1 MNGVDYDQCA
11 GVTVTLLAPPT
22 LTSLTPT
29 CGPGAGGTKVRVKG
43 EKGVDLF
50 YRPTMTFRFGQMYMN
65 VGGDA
70 ILDDPCSCDADFP
83 IEGIGGCGGWRPRLC
98 FVRSATCSSAK
109 FVTDEMIEALGGGTD
124 VGARKWRTCNEKPG
138 VELRNGVYHVRVPPR
153 LASSDVDVP
162 VALAIDGQK
171 FEPSE
176 LTYNY
181 YTLSSVA
188 PAAGPVAGGM
198 LALRGANFDVCK
210 PSKPRCYLAKASRAT
225 AWWRWLASSDPPRRT
240 PCAPAAVAAAG
251 PVRVRVGCRRR
262 ARRHFSAR
270 ARPFSYSR
278 RRWWRGR
285 RAAQRRRRLGGLGWL

>member
-1 MNGVDYDQCA
+1 MNGVDYDQRA

-65 VGGDA
+65 VGGDV
-70 ILDDPCSCDADFP
+70 ILDDPCSCDVDFP
-83 IEGIGGCGGWRPRLC
+83 IEGIGGCGGWRPKLC

-153 LASSDVDVP
+153 LASSGVDVP

-188 PAAGPVAGGM
+188 PAAGPVAGGNV
-198 LALRGANFDVCK
+198 LTLRGANFDVCK
-210 PSKPRCYLAKASRAT
+210 PSKPRCYFGEGVEGDDLVEVAGQLRPHPAGHYLVCTSPPVAT
-225 AWWRWLASSDPPRRT
+225 
-240 PCAPAAVAAAG
+240 AG
-251 PVRVRVGCRRR
+251 PVRVRVGFAGGGPVGTSVR
-262 ARRHFSAR
+262 ALGLWTRHEA
-270 ARPFSYSR
+270 
-278 RRWWRGR
+278 
-285 RAAQRRRRLGGLGWL
+285 